1 MAIPAP
7 FPFTTGQVLT
17 AAQMNSIGDFA
28 SWTPTITPQAGAF
41 TTVTTNWARYAVI
54 NELLIA
60 QVKFT
65 IVTIGTGAGTIT
77 VTLPT
82 GITINSETRIAGS
95 WREQNVNGLT
105 GVYQQQS
112 ATSVMLHRYDNGA
125 VTVANGQYSGSFFWE
140 II

>member
-28 SWTPTITPQAGAF
+28 TWTPTITPQAGAF

-60 QVKFT
+60 QLKFT
-65 IVTIGTGAGTIT
+65 ITTIGTGAGIIF

-82 GITINSETRIAGS
+82 GITIPNESRIAGS
-95 WREQNVNGLT
+95 YREQNVNGLT
-105 GVYQQQS
+105 GVFQQDTTTRV
-112 ATSVMLHRYDNGA
+112 AMHRYDNGA

-140 II
+140 IV

>member
-17 AAQMNSIGDFA
+17 AAQMNTLGDFTT
-28 SWTPTITPQAGAF
+28 WTPTITPQSGTF

-60 QVKFT
+60 QLKFT
-65 IVTIGTGAGTIT
+65 LTSVGTGAGTIL

-82 GITINSETRIAGS
+82 GITVNTETRVAGS
-95 WREQNVNGLT
+95 WREQAVNGLT
-105 GVYQQQS
+105 GIYQ
-112 ATSVMLHRYDNGA
+112 ATGATAVVLHRYDNGA
-125 VTVANGQYSGSFFWE
+125 VTVGNGAYSGSFFWE